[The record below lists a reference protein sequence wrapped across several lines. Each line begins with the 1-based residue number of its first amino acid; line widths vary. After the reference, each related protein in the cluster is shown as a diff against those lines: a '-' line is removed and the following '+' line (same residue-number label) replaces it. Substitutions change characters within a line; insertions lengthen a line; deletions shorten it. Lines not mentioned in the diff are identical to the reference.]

1 MEKNYLIINT
11 SELSKVDF
19 TQILETSEETLRL
32 SVNGE
37 KTFIKW
43 IGQSP
48 DFTSSFSFNEGPY
61 SNEEILTILSSSE
74 WTDQINY

>member
-11 SELSKVDF
+11 SEISKIDF
-19 TQILETSEETLRL
+19 TQILETSEDTLRL

-43 IGQSP
+43 IGQAPEFIS
-48 DFTSSFSFNEGPY
+48 TFNYSEGPY
-61 SNEEILTILSSSE
+61 SNEEILSILSSTE
-74 WTDQINY
+74 WTEQINY

>member
-1 MEKNYLIINT
+1 MERNYLIINT
-11 SELSKVDF
+11 SEISKVDF
-19 TQILETSEETLRL
+19 NQILETSEDTLRL

-43 IGQSP
+43 IGSIP
-48 DFTSSFSFNEGPY
+48 DFVSTFSFSEGPY

-74 WTDQINY
+74 WTDQTNY